1 MYMIS
6 SNLLLLFNINYIKS
20 WIYSNLMEI
29 GFYSNKR
36 KIEKKIAICLIW
48 TRDLKVITST
58 MPQQSRLLGLSM
70 LVVSIWCTVVT
81 FNVLKVSQSR
91 AIIDRFCQ
99 DEGFELTY
107 YIETLVTTMIIK
119 MIYSRFTQRKLC
131 EKIIMLRAIGY
142 LSSFELWFYI
152 PQ

>member
-36 KIEKKIAICLIW
+36 KIEKNNCRRYDLNLRPSNHKHDTLTSAAIGILCNFKFRIL
-48 TRDLKVITST
+48 ST
-58 MPQQSRLLGLSM
+58 N
-70 LVVSIWCTVVT
+70 VT

-99 DEGFELTY
+99 EEGFELTY
-107 YIETLVTTMIIK
+107 YIETLGLNLKVMVYT
-119 MIYSRFTQRKLC
+119 L
-131 EKIIMLRAIGY
+131 
-142 LSSFELWFYI
+142 
-152 PQ
+152 

>member
-6 SNLLLLFNINYIKS
+6 SNLLLLCNINYNKS

-29 GFYSNKR
+29 GFYSDKR
-36 KIEKKIAICLIW
+36 KNEKKNHFRRYDLNLIPSNQQHGALASTAIGNFLIQCQY
-48 TRDLKVITST
+48 RST
-58 MPQQSRLLGLSM
+58 
-70 LVVSIWCTVVT
+70 TTVT

-107 YIETLVTTMIIK
+107 YIETLVSTEEKTNFSPFIPKLMG
-119 MIYSRFTQRKLC
+119 SRTHC
-131 EKIIMLRAIGY
+131 SKINGFQNPL
-142 LSSFELWFYI
+142 FKN
-152 PQ
+152 

>member
-29 GFYSNKR
+29 GFYLNKR
-36 KIEKKIAICLIW
+36 KIEKNNCRKYDLNLRLSSYKHDALASMAIEIG
-48 TRDLKVITST
+48 ISEFNI
-58 MPQQSRLLGLSM
+58 QS
-70 LVVSIWCTVVT
+70 SIVT
-81 FNVLKVSQSR
+81 FNVLKVGQSR

-107 YIETLVTTMIIK
+107 YIETLIILLISHLQTINLK
-119 MIYSRFTQRKLC
+119 TVMTQLCSSQNLSKLQQRKLYC
-131 EKIIMLRAIGY
+131 AI
-142 LSSFELWFYI
+142 LSK
-152 PQ
+152 